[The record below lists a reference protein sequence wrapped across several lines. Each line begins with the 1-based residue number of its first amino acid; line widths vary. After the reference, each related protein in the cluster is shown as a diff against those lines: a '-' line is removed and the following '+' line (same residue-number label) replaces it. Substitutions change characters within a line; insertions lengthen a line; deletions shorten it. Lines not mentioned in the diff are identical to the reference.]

1 MEPRSRLR
9 DAALV
14 TFTTLGWALP
24 LSLPIYGVASSASWG
39 LSLPV
44 ALALLGV
51 VVWLIVGGY
60 KRVRAEGPRRYAL
73 AYEALVLVAMPAWGL
88 AVNHTLSS
96 SCVHNTRCDD
106 DMGMFRAFAEP
117 WVGAPLALHLIAAA
131 AYAVSRRREARL
143 PAVVEALTL
152 SLMAVGALL
161 HVALGVQ
168 LGASFL
174 AIGLVVFPIALPV
187 LSPWL
192 SVMLFSSELMARLRR
207 RGDEERVARPSLA
220 GDIYRH
226 VDLPSTEAPPPVVS
240 RAWLARTAALTPALM
255 GLYGVVA
262 ALITGRRG
270 GAVAAFTDTCGH
282 VFSRVPIT
290 VIERDCHYL
299 CTVAAQGHSWL
310 VRPERMGVR
319 HGAPVVVNR
328 QLAVANAFEDLLH
341 TRWPRFGRLCRRVY
355 DRLGLPVSRYLRRR
369 WMADAVYLAMKPFEW
384 IFYATL
390 LALDPE
396 DPEARIDRMYRG

>member
-14 TFTTLGWALP
+14 TFTTVGWALP
-24 LSLPIYGVASSASWG
+24 VSLPLYGLASSLSIALAVPFAVALLSL
-39 LSLPV
+39 
-44 ALALLGV
+44 
-51 VVWLIVGGY
+51 VVWAIARGY
-60 KRVRAEGPRRYAL
+60 RHVRAHGPRRFAI
-73 AYEALVLVAMPAWGL
+73 AYEALVLVAMPLWGL

-117 WVGAPLALHLIAAA
+117 WVAAPFALHVIAVA
-131 AYAVSRRREARL
+131 AYAISRRREERL
-143 PAVVEALTL
+143 PAAVEALTL
-152 SLMAVGALL
+152 SLMAVGAVL
-161 HVALGVQ
+161 HLALGAQ
-168 LGASFL
+168 LGAGFL
-174 AIGLVVFPIALPV
+174 AFGMLVFPVALPV

-192 SVMLFSSELMARLRR
+192 SVLLFSRELLARLRR
-207 RGDEERVARPSLA
+207 RGDEERVAEPQYA
-220 GDIYRH
+220 GHIYRQ
-226 VDLPSTEAPPPVVS
+226 VELPPGEAPPPVVS
-240 RAWLARTAALTPALM
+240 RAWLVRTVALTPALM
-255 GLYGVVA
+255 GLYGVVS
-262 ALITGRRG
+262 ALVSGRRG

-299 CTVAAQGHSWL
+299 CTVAAQGHPWL

-319 HGAPVVVNR
+319 HGAPIVVNR

-390 LALDPE
+390 LALDPD
-396 DPEARIDRMYRG
+396 DPEARIGRMYRG